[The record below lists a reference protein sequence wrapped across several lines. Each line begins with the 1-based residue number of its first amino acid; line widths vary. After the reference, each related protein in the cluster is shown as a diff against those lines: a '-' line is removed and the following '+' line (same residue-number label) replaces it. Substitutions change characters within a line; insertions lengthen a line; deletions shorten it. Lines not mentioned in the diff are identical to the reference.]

1 MGCNVPKHIQNIL
14 ALNGYENAVSIKTIT
29 SEDGLT
35 PDKFA
40 FLSGYIKLIEEIV
53 SFKSKTVPNEIKRA
67 SRTVMHTTKTSS
79 STSIALNSTT
89 SASLIPTTSFAV
101 VPREADQVDLQSAS
115 ADESIQ
121 LEILS
126 IHPDLQIQRKQIH
139 SNVISWTR
147 KHARGIYEQY
157 SKRFNIDMV
166 TFATKKNA
174 MNHEIVGS
182 EETIESGKELFAAVR
197 CPICLLLLATYK
209 TMQKLVD
216 GREVEYCQIGSYQ
229 RHIKLVHMKKS
240 KKKSKSEIKSETSMP
255 SKEGRV
261 AKRSSQSV
269 LKIWNKSLHMIRMQ
283 NNFERDS
290 TDFGTLS
297 ESEESLSSQQINDT
311 PSAIPMHQRKIKKT
325 DNLCETNDD
334 LDLMNNSSG
343 HALIVP
349 NNTSAFSEDT
359 MLGKAKGGGVSND
372 DIIEKSKRKNKKNR
386 TILGVAVVKTNITS
400 ETILKHLRK
409 TVDKLMKENKML
421 RDAVDEL
428 TKENEILRKDA
439 KGQKIS
445 FCNKQFDTNDHLMLR
460 TMINAANKN
469 VLLDKHGYRHEEVM
483 KAFAAYMKIISGP
496 LAYETL
502 HANLSLAWPSTS
514 TANKFIYD
522 NGSTVLEGKLRHEE
536 LYKYLRD
543 RDIPLRVSLSEDAT
557 RIQATVCYDPKTNQ
571 LVGFSLPL
579 DENGLPITYS
589 YMANNTNEIH
599 FGILVDNFAS
609 DGDPRLVKVMKLKSE
624 IGIQD
629 LSFFDCEWYSC
640 GNSFDTTYT
649 QDVLHIGTKC
659 RNRILKTSRLT
670 PIGQ

>member
-1 MGCNVPKHIQNIL
+1 MCDLDKFWNVIEVKMGCNVPKHIQNIL

-29 SEDGLT
+29 SEDMRSIQIFAQTTMKDRIPEDSNLEDYYGSFGLT

-40 FLSGYIKLIEEIV
+40 FLPGYIKLIEEIV
-53 SFKSKTVPNEIKRA
+53 SFIKRA

-79 STSIALNSTT
+79 STSIALNRMTSATSNPSTSIALNPTT

-182 EETIESGKELFAAVR
+182 EETIESGRELFAAVR
-197 CPICLLLLATYK
+197 CPICLLLLAIYK

-216 GREVEYCQIGSYQ
+216 GRE
-229 RHIKLVHMKKS
+229 
-240 KKKSKSEIKSETSMP
+240 
-255 SKEGRV
+255 EGRV
-261 AKRSSQSV
+261 AKRRPQRRSKCVEDLEQELTYDSDGNSDIE
-269 LKIWNKSLHMIRMQ
+269 KEMQ

-311 PSAIPMHQRKIKKT
+311 PSAIPMHQREIKKT
-325 DNLCETNDD
+325 DNLCEKNDD
-334 LDLMNNSSG
+334 LD
-343 HALIVP
+343 
-349 NNTSAFSEDT
+349 
-359 MLGKAKGGGVSND
+359 
-372 DIIEKSKRKNKKNR
+372 
-386 TILGVAVVKTNITS
+386 ITS
-400 ETILKHLRK
+400 ETILNHLRK

-439 KGQKIS
+439 KGQTIS

-522 NGSTVLEGKLRHEE
+522 NGSTVLEGKLRYEE

-543 RDIPLRVSLSEDAT
+543 RDLPLRVSLSEDAT
-557 RIQATVCYDPKTNQ
+557 RIQATVYYDPKTNQ

-589 YMANNTNEIH
+589 YMANNTTNCNIYAGRSTHWHE
-599 FGILVDNFAS
+599 
-609 DGDPRLVKVMKLKSE
+609 M
-624 IGIQD
+624 
-629 LSFFDCEWYSC
+629 
-640 GNSFDTTYT
+640 
-649 QDVLHIGTKC
+649 
-659 RNRILKTSRLT
+659 
-670 PIGQ
+670 

>member
-1 MGCNVPKHIQNIL
+1 MCDIDKFWNVIEVKMGCNVPKHIQNIV

-29 SEDGLT
+29 SEDMRSMQIFAQTTMKDRIPEDSNLEDYYGSFGPT

-40 FLSGYIKLIEEIV
+40 FLPGYIKLIEEIV
-53 SFKSKTVPNEIKRA
+53 SFIKQKTELNGPEFFAFKSKTVPNEIKRA

-79 STSIALNSTT
+79 STSIALNRMTSATSNPSTSIALNPTT

-229 RHIKLVHMKKS
+229 RHIKL
-240 KKKSKSEIKSETSMP
+240 
-255 SKEGRV
+255 EGRV
-261 AKRSSQSV
+261 AKRRPQRRSKCVEDLEQELTYDSDGNSDIE
-269 LKIWNKSLHMIRMQ
+269 KEMK

-372 DIIEKSKRKNKKNR
+372 DVIEKSKRKNKKNR
-386 TILGVAVVKTNITS
+386 TILGVPVVETSDRITRSNNSNIFAKS
-400 ETILKHLRK
+400 
-409 TVDKLMKENKML
+409 DK
-421 RDAVDEL
+421 R
-428 TKENEILRKDA
+428 R
-439 KGQKIS
+439 
-445 FCNKQFDTNDHLMLR
+445 
-460 TMINAANKN
+460 
-469 VLLDKHGYRHEEVM
+469 
-483 KAFAAYMKIISGP
+483 
-496 LAYETL
+496 
-502 HANLSLAWPSTS
+502 
-514 TANKFIYD
+514 
-522 NGSTVLEGKLRHEE
+522 
-536 LYKYLRD
+536 
-543 RDIPLRVSLSEDAT
+543 
-557 RIQATVCYDPKTNQ
+557 
-571 LVGFSLPL
+571 
-579 DENGLPITYS
+579 
-589 YMANNTNEIH
+589 
-599 FGILVDNFAS
+599 
-609 DGDPRLVKVMKLKSE
+609 
-624 IGIQD
+624 
-629 LSFFDCEWYSC
+629 
-640 GNSFDTTYT
+640 
-649 QDVLHIGTKC
+649 
-659 RNRILKTSRLT
+659 
-670 PIGQ
+670 